1 MHDKHKPKKL
11 NRKSDQI
18 KKWMIVYNKLFL
30 FIMST
35 VLQYPGVYN
44 NESEKAFHIIV
55 YII

>member
-55 YII
+55 